1 MMTLAGIALALVAA
15 SGLAGQALFVRLGP
29 REHGAAVAV
38 VVTLAVNI
46 LVFVPVAAV
55 LRYPDYGITPVSLAA
70 FAGAGLA
77 GPMLGRVCFFASVHR
92 IGASRGEVVKSSTP
106 LLATILA
113 VLFLEEQ
120 LTGPHLAGIVLIV
133 TGIALVARQRPTDD
147 EGNVDVSVLGVTLAL
162 AGAFFFGVDPIFIST
177 GLAEGTPR
185 LVGLSIKVI
194 TGAAGFVVYF
204 LLRRDS
210 EVVATLRARSL
221 SDVKW
226 YVAAG
231 LSGSLFLYAYY
242 AALEVAQVVVVVPI
256 TYMSPL
262 IVVAVSA
269 LLFQQRERV
278 TVPVV
283 VSSVLVIAG
292 GILVTVF
299 G

>member
-1 MMTLAGIALALVAA
+1 MTLVGIALALVAA

-29 REHGAAVAV
+29 REHGASVAV
-38 VVTLAVNI
+38 VVTIAVNVF
-46 LVFVPVAAV
+46 LFVPVAAV
-55 LRYPDYGITPVSLAA
+55 LWYPDYGITPVSLAA

-106 LLATILA
+106 LLATLLA
-113 VLFLEEQ
+113 VLFLGEG

-133 TGIALVARQRPTDD
+133 VGIALVARQRPTGDD
-147 EGNVDVSVLGVTLAL
+147 GDVDVSLAGVTLAL
-162 AGAFFFGVDPIFIST
+162 AGAFFFGIDPVFIST
-177 GLAEGTPR
+177 GLGEGTPR
-185 LVGLSIKVI
+185 LVGLSIKVL
-194 TGAAGFVVYF
+194 TGATAFAVYL

-210 EVVATLRARSL
+210 EVTAALRARSL
-221 SDVKW
+221 DDLKW

-231 LSGSLFLYAYY
+231 VSGSLFLYAYY

-262 IVVAVSA
+262 IVVGVSA
-269 LLFQQRERV
+269 LLFRQRERV
-278 TVPVV
+278 TVPLI